1 MDSSMKVAVIGAGT
15 MGSGIAQVAAQ
26 AGHNVVLFDTRRE
39 AVDKALAGLR
49 KTLDKLV
56 EKGKLTTE
64 QADGIHGRITP
75 ASDLKELAGS
85 GLVIEAIIEDLGI
98 KQKLFAELESI
109 AGPDAILATN
119 TSSLS
124 VTAIAGGLKHPERF
138 IGLHFFNPAP
148 LLPLVEVVPG
158 LATDAALATRMMA
171 LMQAWGKTPVVCK
184 DTPGFI
190 VNRVARPFYGEA
202 IRIYEEGIADM
213 PTIDAA
219 MKSVGFKMG
228 PFELMD
234 LIGNDVN
241 FTVTKTVWE
250 AFFYDPRYKP
260 SFTQQRQVES
270 GRLGR
275 KSGRGYY
282 QYDASG
288 AIVPKTSAGSLAED
302 PAGHAQTSAGS
313 LAEDPAGN
321 AHTAGS
327 PPSSGDPAEV
337 SHAQAAG
344 SLRASGDPAE
354 VSGDPAEVSQVI
366 IERILAML
374 INEAAD
380 ALFWQ
385 VASAKDID
393 LAMTKGVNYP
403 KGLLAWAEEKG
414 AAHWLRV
421 LERLQATYGEDRYR
435 PSPLLRRMA
444 AH

>member
-1 MDSSMKVAVIGAGT
+1 MDHSMNVAVIGAGT

-26 AGHNVVLFDTRRE
+26 AGHKVVLFDTRRE
-39 AVDKALAGLR
+39 AVDKALVGLR

-56 EKGKLTTE
+56 EKGKLTAE
-64 QADGIHGRITP
+64 QAEGIHSRITP
-75 ASDLKELAGS
+75 ASDLKDLAGS

-98 KQKLFAELESI
+98 KKKLFAELEGI
-109 AGPDAILATN
+109 LAADAVLATN

-124 VTAIAGGLKHPERF
+124 VTAIAGGLMHPERMV
-138 IGLHFFNPAP
+138 GLHFFNPAP

-158 LATDAALATRMMA
+158 LATDEAIAPRMTA

-219 MKSVGFKMG
+219 MKCVGFKMG

-234 LIGNDVN
+234 LIGNDIN

-288 AIVPKTSAGSLAED
+288 AILP
-302 PAGHAQTSAGS
+302 QTSVRS
-313 LAEDPAGN
+313 L
-321 AHTAGS
+321 AGS

-337 SHAQAAG
+337 SAQI
-344 SLRASGDPAE
+344 
-354 VSGDPAEVSQVI
+354 V
-366 IERILAML
+366 ERILAML
-374 INEAAD
+374 INEAYD

-385 VASAKDID
+385 VASANDID

-403 KGLLAWAEEKG
+403 KGLLAWSEEKG
-414 AAHWLRV
+414 AAHWLDV
-421 LERLQATYGEDRYR
+421 LEGLQARYGEDRYR
-435 PSPLLRRMA
+435 PSLLLRRRA
-444 AH
+444 NG

>member
-26 AGHNVVLFDTRRE
+26 AGHRVVLFDTHRE

-56 EKGKLTTE
+56 EKGKLTDQ
-64 QADGIHGRITP
+64 QADGMHGRITP
-75 ASDLKELAGS
+75 ASDLKDLAGS

-98 KQKLFAELESI
+98 KKKLFTELEGI
-109 AGPDAILATN
+109 LAADAILATN

-124 VTAIAGGLKHPERF
+124 VTAIAGGLKNPERMV
-138 IGLHFFNPAP
+138 GLHFFNPAP

-158 LATDAALATRMMA
+158 LATEDGLPARMTA
-171 LMQAWGKTPVVCK
+171 LMQAWGKVPVLCK

-234 LIGNDVN
+234 LIGNDIN

-275 KSGRGYY
+275 KSGRGFYTY
-282 QYDASG
+282 ANG
-288 AIVPKTSAGSLAED
+288 AT
-302 PAGHAQTSAGS
+302 
-313 LAEDPAGN
+313 
-321 AHTAGS
+321 
-327 PPSSGDPAEV
+327 PSFPEV
-337 SHAQAAG
+337 EQAVA
-344 SLRASGDPAE
+344 APIA
-354 VSGDPAEVSQVI
+354 
-366 IERILAML
+366 ERILAML

-385 VASAKDID
+385 VASAADID

-403 KGLLAWAEEKG
+403 KGLLAWADERG
-414 AAHWLRV
+414 AQHWLGV

-435 PSPLLRRMA
+435 PSPLLRGTLVGASLAR
-444 AH
+444 

>member
-1 MDSSMKVAVIGAGT
+1 MNVAVIGAGT

-26 AGHNVVLFDTRRE
+26 AGHKVVLYDTHKE
-39 AVDKALAGLR
+39 AVDKALGGLR

-56 EKGKLTTE
+56 EKGKFTAE

-75 ASDLKELAGS
+75 ASDLKDLAGS

-98 KQKLFAELESI
+98 KQKLFAELEGILTSE
-109 AGPDAILATN
+109 ALLATN

-124 VTAIAGGLKHPERF
+124 VTAIAGSLKYPERMV
-138 IGLHFFNPAP
+138 GLHFFNPAP

-158 LATDAALATRMMA
+158 LATAPDLAQRCAALMT
-171 LMQAWGKTPVVCK
+171 AWGKAPVIGK
-184 DTPGFI
+184 DTPGFV

-234 LIGNDVN
+234 LIGNDIN

-275 KSGRGYY
+275 KTGRGYY
-282 QYDASG
+282 SYAKGTTLPAPQVDMVLGNS
-288 AIVPKTSAGSLAED
+288 IV
-302 PAGHAQTSAGS
+302 
-313 LAEDPAGN
+313 
-321 AHTAGS
+321 
-327 PPSSGDPAEV
+327 
-337 SHAQAAG
+337 
-344 SLRASGDPAE
+344 
-354 VSGDPAEVSQVI
+354 
-366 IERILAML
+366 ERVLAML

-380 ALFWQ
+380 ALFWG

-403 KGLLAWAEEKG
+403 KGLLAWADEQG
-414 AAHWLRV
+414 AAHWLGI
-421 LERLQATYGEDRYR
+421 LETMQQETGEDRYR

-444 AH
+444 RQGGLFH